1 MNFAFNYQIDKLIDL
16 IITLEETWFLNSK
29 ELN

>member
-1 MNFAFNYQIDKLIDL
+1 MNFALNYQIDKLIDL

>member
-1 MNFAFNYQIDKLIDL
+1 MNFALNYQIDKLIDL

-29 ELN
+29 D